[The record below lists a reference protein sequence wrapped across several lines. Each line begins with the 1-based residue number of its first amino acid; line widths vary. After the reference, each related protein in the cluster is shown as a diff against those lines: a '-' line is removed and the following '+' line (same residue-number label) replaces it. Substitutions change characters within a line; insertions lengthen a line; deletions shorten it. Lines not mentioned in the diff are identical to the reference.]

1 MVNPLNYFAK
11 DVGIDLGTANT
22 LIYLSGKGIAV
33 NEASVVSIN
42 NKTNHVLA
50 VGHEAKKM
58 MGRTPAHVD
67 IVRPLING
75 VISDFEMTQEMLKNY
90 LRRVTGGG
98 SLRNYRRAIIGV
110 PSDLTEVER
119 KSVEDAVVGAGVSK
133 AFLIEEPLAAA
144 LGARLPIDEPTANML
159 VDIGGG
165 TAEIAIISMAGTVT
179 SKSLRI
185 AGDRLND
192 DIIRFVRDEFR
203 LIIGEPTAEELKIN
217 IGSAMPLEEKVEM
230 SVQGRDIA
238 TGLPKEVI
246 IRDSQIRAAI
256 GRSLKTI
263 IEAVREVLE
272 IAPPELAGD
281 ILRRGAYLC
290 GGGSL
295 LRNLNELIAQEL
307 SIAVHVVD
315 DPLTCV
321 VRGTGIAIENFEQ
334 YSPILSH
341 PLIPKNIKV

>member
-33 NEASVVSIN
+33 NEASVVSVN
-42 NKTNHVLA
+42 NKTNHILA
-50 VGHEAKKM
+50 IGHEAKKM

-75 VISDFEMTQEMLKNY
+75 IISDFEMTQEMIKNY
-90 LRRVTGGG
+90 LRRVTGGNI
-98 SLRNYRRAIIGV
+98 RNYRRAIIGV
-110 PSDLTEVER
+110 PSNLTEVER

-144 LGARLPIDEPTANML
+144 LGARLPINEPTANML

-165 TAEIAIISMAGTVT
+165 TTEIAIISMAGTVT
-179 SKSLRI
+179 SKSLKI

-217 IGSAMPLEEKVEM
+217 IGSALPLEEKVEM

-246 IRDSQIRAAI
+246 IRDSQIRTAI
-256 GRSLKTI
+256 ARSLKTI

-295 LRNLNELIAQEL
+295 LRNLDELIAQEL

-321 VRGTGIAIENFEQ
+321 VRGTGMAIENFEQ

-341 PLIPKNIKV
+341 PLIPKNIRV